1 MQMMNKN
8 GFSQCAGAYIE
19 RLRKEGRYST
29 AHVYKNALF
38 SFSKFCGTLNISFRQ
53 VTRECLR
60 CYGQHLYESGL
71 KLNTVS
77 TYMKVLRAIYNRAVD
92 NGYALYVPRL
102 FKHVHTSV
110 CADQRRAL
118 EVSDIGNLLCETE
131 KASSCGS
138 LPIELQTTKNIFAL
152 MFLLRG
158 IPFVDLAYLRKADIQ
173 GNTLKYRRRKT
184 GRLLTVMLTPD
195 AIKLIRIVAK
205 TKPESPYLFP
215 FLSSPEGTEAA
226 YHEYQSSLRMFNY
239 RLSRLKKYM
248 KTAAHLSSYTIRH
261 TWATMAYY
269 CEIHPGIISEAMGHS
284 SIKVTE
290 TYLKPFQNE
299 KIDNANSQVISYV
312 KEYASIV

>member
-1 MQMMNKN
+1 MNKN

-131 KASSCGS
+131 KAATCGS

-173 GNTLKYRRRKT
+173 GNTLRYRRRKT

-195 AIKLIRIVAK
+195 AMKLIRIVAK

-226 YHEYQSSLRMFNY
+226 YHEYQSSLRVFNY
-239 RLSRLKKYM
+239 RLSRLKKYI

>member
-1 MQMMNKN
+1 MIFIKKRVIVFKKHSIMKQKLLLEMLSTTIQELRAN
-8 GFSQCAGAYIE
+8 GQWG
-19 RLRKEGRYST
+19 T
-29 AHVYKNALF
+29 AHVYRSARN
-38 SFSKFCGTLNISFRQ
+38 SFSTFNNNKDIPFYKLDPNLLKSFEIYLRQ
-53 VTRECLR
+53 RKC
-60 CYGQHLYESGL
+60 SW
-71 KLNTVS
+71 NTVS

-184 GRLLTVMLTPD
+184 GRLLTVMMTPD
-195 AIKLIRIVAK
+195 AI
-205 TKPESPYLFP
+205 
-215 FLSSPEGTEAA
+215 
-226 YHEYQSSLRMFNY
+226 
-239 RLSRLKKYM
+239 
-248 KTAAHLSSYTIRH
+248 
-261 TWATMAYY
+261 
-269 CEIHPGIISEAMGHS
+269 
-284 SIKVTE
+284 
-290 TYLKPFQNE
+290 
-299 KIDNANSQVISYV
+299 
-312 KEYASIV
+312 

>member
-1 MQMMNKN
+1 
-8 GFSQCAGAYIE
+8 
-19 RLRKEGRYST
+19 
-29 AHVYKNALF
+29 
-38 SFSKFCGTLNISFRQ
+38 
-53 VTRECLR
+53 
-60 CYGQHLYESGL
+60 
-71 KLNTVS
+71 
-77 TYMKVLRAIYNRAVD
+77 
-92 NGYALYVPRL
+92 
-102 FKHVHTSV
+102 
-110 CADQRRAL
+110 
-118 EVSDIGNLLCETE
+118 
-131 KASSCGS
+131 
-138 LPIELQTTKNIFAL
+138 

>member
-1 MQMMNKN
+1 
-8 GFSQCAGAYIE
+8 
-19 RLRKEGRYST
+19 
-29 AHVYKNALF
+29 
-38 SFSKFCGTLNISFRQ
+38 
-53 VTRECLR
+53 
-60 CYGQHLYESGL
+60 
-71 KLNTVS
+71 
-77 TYMKVLRAIYNRAVD
+77 MKVLRAIYNRAVD

>member
-1 MQMMNKN
+1 MLNVLTFMKEVADGLQMGGNF
-8 GFSQCAGAYIE
+8 G
-19 RLRKEGRYST
+19 T
-29 AHVYKNALF
+29 AHVYRSSLNAIIAYRGKDDF
-38 SFSKFCGTLNISFRQ
+38 AFNE
-53 VTRECLR
+53 VTSEWLKGFEVYLR
-60 CYGQHLYESGL
+60 GRGCSW
-71 KLNTVS
+71 NTVS

>member
-1 MQMMNKN
+1 MIFIKKRVIVFKKHSIMKQKLLLEMLSTTIQELRAN
-8 GFSQCAGAYIE
+8 GQWG
-19 RLRKEGRYST
+19 T
-29 AHVYKNALF
+29 AHVYRSARN
-38 SFSKFCGTLNISFRQ
+38 SFSTFNNNKDIPFYKLDPNLLKSFEIYLRQ
-53 VTRECLR
+53 RKC
-60 CYGQHLYESGL
+60 SW
-71 KLNTVS
+71 NTVS

-195 AIKLIRIVAK
+195 AIKLIRIVTDTRVNKHIVKLADANAQEYLSLDK
-205 TKPESPYLFP
+205 TEFSSTTDIITISKKSSSTAIVTPPTCKVQLIVVDEWGKS
-215 FLSSPEGTEAA
+215 LSSTDI
-226 YHEYQSSLRMFNY
+226 L
-239 RLSRLKKYM
+239 
-248 KTAAHLSSYTIRH
+248 
-261 TWATMAYY
+261 
-269 CEIHPGIISEAMGHS
+269 
-284 SIKVTE
+284 VTV
-290 TYLKPFQNE
+290 TK
-299 KIDNANSQVISYV
+299 
-312 KEYASIV
+312 

>member
-1 MQMMNKN
+1 MDPNLLKS
-8 GFSQCAGAYIE
+8 FEIY
-19 RLRKEGRYST
+19 LRQRKCSW
-29 AHVYKNALF
+29 
-38 SFSKFCGTLNISFRQ
+38 
-53 VTRECLR
+53 
-60 CYGQHLYESGL
+60 
-71 KLNTVS
+71 NTVS

-131 KASSCGS
+131 KASTCGA

-173 GNTLKYRRRKT
+173 GNTLRYRRRKT

-195 AIKLIRIVAK
+195 AMKLIRIVAK

-226 YHEYQSSLRMFNY
+226 YHEYQSSLRVFNY
-239 RLSRLKKYM
+239 RLSRLKKYI

>member
-1 MQMMNKN
+1 MIFIKKRVIVFKKHSIMKQKLLLEMLSTTIQELRAN
-8 GFSQCAGAYIE
+8 GQWG
-19 RLRKEGRYST
+19 T
-29 AHVYKNALF
+29 AHVYRSARN
-38 SFSKFCGTLNISFRQ
+38 SFSTFNNNKDIPFYKLDPNLLKSFEIYLRQ
-53 VTRECLR
+53 RKC
-60 CYGQHLYESGL
+60 SW
-71 KLNTVS
+71 NTVS

-248 KTAAHLSSYTIRH
+248 KTAAHLSSYTTRH
-261 TWATMAYY
+261 KWEY
-269 CEIHPGIISEAMGHS
+269 H
-284 SIKVTE
+284 K
-290 TYLKPFQNE
+290 
-299 KIDNANSQVISYV
+299 NSTIN
-312 KEYASIV
+312 I

>member
-1 MQMMNKN
+1 MNKN

-38 SFSKFCGTLNISFRQ
+38 SFSKFCGTGNISFRQ

-60 CYGQHLYESGL
+60 CYGQHLYGSGL